1 MERLRR
7 QRRQSQIV
15 SRRAVS
21 FQPSPHRAFSSCFS
35 GIVPLNVSTFYC
47 TAIFGLQVL
56 FLRSLEHHFVAK
68 QLGIWS
74 WKCSSKG
81 NGSSMQFKTK
91 RGMFPISPS
100 EMEQKKVS
108 EIAQNPKRKLEKTL
122 WDKTL
127 WEFQIEF
134 FNFEIWVGTRGS
146 RVSGYPKRSDDAVCI
161 GNISVVL
168 AFSARLPAA
177 RFAVSLR
184 PEVAAE
190 CDTDAA
196 RSWRHNRPRRNFV
209 PPNGA
214 LWAKQQTVCYLCK

>member
-1 MERLRR
+1 MDPRCNSK
-7 QRRQSQIV
+7 QRE
-15 SRRAVS
+15 AC
-21 FQPSPHRAFSSCFS
+21 FQFHLVKLS
-35 GIVPLNVSTFYC
+35 
-47 TAIFGLQVL
+47 
-56 FLRSLEHHFVAK
+56 K
-68 QLGIWS
+68 KGIWDS
-74 WKCSSKG
+74 AKP
-81 NGSSMQFKTK
+81 KTK
-91 RGMFPISPS
+91 SGKNVVRQI
-100 EMEQKKVS
+100 
-108 EIAQNPKRKLEKTL
+108 
-122 WDKTL
+122 L
-127 WEFQIEF
+127 WELQIEF
-134 FNFEIWVGTRGS
+134 FNFEIWVGTRGN